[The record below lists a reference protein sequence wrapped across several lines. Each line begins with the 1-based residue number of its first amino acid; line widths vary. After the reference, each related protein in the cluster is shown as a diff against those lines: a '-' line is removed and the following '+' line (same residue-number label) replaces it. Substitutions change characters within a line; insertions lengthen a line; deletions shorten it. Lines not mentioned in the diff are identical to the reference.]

1 MNGDIKNRTAAQRRR
16 RMFRVEGDNK
26 DEKGVVRI
34 EGERIV
40 SERVKSAER
49 KEMNKNGQP

>member
-40 SERVKSAER
+40 SE
-49 KEMNKNGQP
+49 